1 MLLELTNM
9 FMKALDLKTV
19 VKSACLAVTSVM
31 LFSTGAPA
39 AELFVKNESRK
50 RIYVAVLYY
59 SQVGGGLNE
68 VQKHRID
75 GWVAVEPGE
84 TTLVKGEYDHPRW
97 DPKFEKVWLNIEYQG
112 GVWNPSWRNS
122 FVINAKKNNLSYKN
136 SHYGG
141 YHFVEIP
148 DKSFGNSSRMGLT
161 KFVIDSKYIL
171 KNLNQGRSIRF
182 VEAYIKGDGQHLFT
196 FRNYMLQ

>member
-1 MLLELTNM
+1 
-9 FMKALDLKTV
+9 MKALHQKTV
-19 VKSACLAVTSVM
+19 VKSACLAVTSLM
-31 LFSTGAPA
+31 LFSTEAPA

-68 VQKHRID
+68 VQKRRID

-97 DPKFEKVWLNIEYQG
+97 DPKFIELWLNIAYQG

-141 YHFVEIP
+141 WHFVEIP
-148 DKSFGNSSRMGLT
+148 DKDFRRTRSRSS
-161 KFVIDSKYIL
+161 KEFIIDSKYIL
-171 KNLNQGRSIRF
+171 KNLNQGKSIRF
-182 VEAYIKGDGQHLFT
+182 VQTNIKGDGQQLFT
-196 FRNYMLQ
+196 WRN